1 MNPAKLFNLELLS
14 WMFAG
19 GIATAVGLGILLA
32 GSTVVDVAS
41 AYLSR
46 RRILYPYFKKEPAP
60 AEQFELERELCG
72 GINWNLAGLAGTL
85 ILGWGA
91 LIIAPRMPIYGLLAG
106 SGAFVASRFV
116 RSAVRERREWEI
128 RLQVREFLS
137 SLRLSLAMK
146 PTIPLALQKT
156 AKRTMGKGVFAERLR
171 YHVQTRL
178 FTTGAVSVI
187 EALSQEF
194 DSEPLKGLLVRL
206 QAAKQGGLSLP
217 EALKRAAQEMEAEM
231 MREAEFAIEDAPT
244 RLTFPMLGALFP
256 PLIILPVVPLLA
268 NVLRSLGEI

>member
-1 MNPAKLFNLELLS
+1 MNPAKLINLGFLS

-46 RRILYPYFKKEPAP
+46 RKVLYLYFKKEPTL
-60 AEQFELERELCG
+60 AEQFEFERELCG
-72 GINWNLAGLAGTL
+72 GINWNLVGLAGTL

-206 QAAKQGGLSLP
+206 QAAKQGGLPLP
-217 EALKRAAQEMEAEM
+217 EALKRAAVEMEAEM

-256 PLIILPVVPLLA
+256 PLIILLVVPLVVG
-268 NVLRSLGEI
+268 VLRSLGEI